1 MCNVD
6 DVSVVSL
13 SRITPLKPPG
23 GHSNLVVGEA
33 ELTSTEAGP
42 EAEKASCRVTQPP
55 GGSSYKLFS
64 QEAAPKKSVAPA
76 KPYR

>member
-6 DVSVVSL
+6 DVSVISVY
-13 SRITPLKPPG
+13 RITPLKPPG

-33 ELTSTEAGP
+33 ELTSTET

-55 GGSSYKLFS
+55 GGSSSKLFT
-64 QEAAPKKSVAPA
+64 QEAGTKKNVAPA

>member
-1 MCNVD
+1 MI
-6 DVSVVSL
+6 SPY
-13 SRITPLKPPG
+13 RITPLKPPG

-55 GGSSYKLFS
+55 GGSSSKLFTP
-64 QEAAPKKSVAPA
+64 EAAPKKNVAPA